1 MLNIIVNSTVQDKT
15 VALAVLYSNYDVS
28 KCIYPPVNNLL
39 TEDLPCR
46 QEALE
51 TAKAI
56 MHTEETNMEGTSFS
70 KNITNNYTLEF
81 CALMHQL
88 TRDLDYIFVDMS
100 DTRLR
105 DEEMSIL
112 CAYLCAVSNVYK
124 EIWVASGDMDIT
136 AFKPAHFYRVVN
148 GRMRKISVDEPY
160 VMFAENLR

>member
-15 VALAVLYSNYDVS
+15 VALAVLYSNYGVS

-136 AFKPAHFYRVVN
+136 AFKLHTS
-148 GRMRKISVDEPY
+148 IE
-160 VMFAENLR
+160 